1 MLGTR
6 GPVRQTSAIRGT
18 ATKPQID
25 VRRLTDAQL
34 ANHTDGLY
42 ARLDAG
48 YAACEQAPDDATRL
62 RWEGAWAAL
71 LGQYERAMDEARR
84 RGLPVRRGVA

>member
-1 MLGTR
+1 
-6 GPVRQTSAIRGT
+6 VRQTSAIRGT
-18 ATKPQID
+18 TSNPPTD
-25 VRRLTDAQL
+25 PGRLADAEL
-34 ANHTDGLY
+34 AAHCDGLY

-48 YAACEQAPDDATRL
+48 YAACEQASDDATRL
-62 RWEGAWAAL
+62 RWEAAWLAL

>member
-1 MLGTR
+1 M
-6 GPVRQTSAIRGT
+6 RQTSATPGT
-18 ATKPQID
+18 TSNPPID
-25 VRRLTDAQL
+25 PVRRADAEL
-34 ANHTDGLY
+34 AAHCDGLC

-48 YAACEQAPDDATRL
+48 YAACDRAPDDAARL
-62 RWEGAWAAL
+62 RWESAWLAL